1 MGSAPLEHSIIV
13 MAITA
18 ADDCT
23 QNVRMPPKSRKTS
36 VVQNDV
42 GSNEA
47 KKLSNAWFSPRCI
60 SVPVMRS
67 VPSPSSRNDR
77 PNKKSPMKR

>member
-1 MGSAPLEHSIIV
+1 

-23 QNVRMPPKSRKTS
+23 QNVNTPPNSRNTS
-36 VVQNDV
+36 VVTKLV

-47 KKLSNAWFSPRCI
+47 KKSSTVWFSPRCI
-60 SVPVMRS
+60 SPPVILS
-67 VPSPSSRNDR
+67 VPRPSSRNDS
-77 PNKKSPMKR
+77 PNRKSPIYLYFFR

>member
-1 MGSAPLEHSIIV
+1 MGRAPLEHRIIV

-23 QNVRMPPKSRKTS
+23 QNVRMPPNSRNS
-36 VVQNDV
+36 RVVRKLF

-47 KKLSNAWFSPRCI
+47 KKASTAGFSPRRI
-60 SVPVMRS
+60 SVPVIRS
-67 VPSPSSRNDR
+67 VASAKMRNAR
-77 PNKKSPMKR
+77 PKRKSPM

>member
-1 MGSAPLEHSIIV
+1 MGRAPLEQRIIV

-23 QNVRMPPKSRKTS
+23 QNVRMPPSNRKIS
-36 VVQNDV
+36 VVRNEL

-47 KKLSNAWFSPRCI
+47 KK
-60 SVPVMRS
+60 
-67 VPSPSSRNDR
+67 SS
-77 PNKKSPMKR
+77 SA